1 MNIFKRE
8 MRRSVKGLLLW
19 CFGMVAMLGAGMG
32 KYAGLQATAGTLNA
46 MVALYPAPLRV
57 LFGVG
62 DFDLGTPM
70 GFYGVLYLFLLLIA
84 GVHATMLG
92 ANILAKE
99 ERDRTAEFLLV
110 KPISRPRIMAYKY
123 GAALLQI
130 LLLNLVAWAVGAA
143 ALLPYL
149 PQGGYGMQLAA
160 LMGGMLLFQTVF
172 LAVGAACAALMRKA
186 ERAAALA
193 SYVLVATF
201 LLSLF
206 AGLYSGLD
214 FLQQVSPF
222 GVFAARHVLIEGGL
236 PWWAFAYA
244 LALVGGCMGVAFW
257 RYPKRDIEA

>member
-1 MNIFKRE
+1 MNLFKRE
-8 MRRSVKGLLLW
+8 MRRCVKGLILW
-19 CFGMVAMLGAGMG
+19 CLGMVAMLGAGMG
-32 KYAGLQATAGTLNA
+32 KYAGLQASAGSLNA
-46 MVALYPAPLRV
+46 MIALYPTPLRV

-70 GFYGVLYLFLLLIA
+70 GFYGVLYLFLLMIA

-110 KPISRPRIMAYKY
+110 KPVSRVRIMTIKY

-130 LLLNLVAWAVGAA
+130 LLLNVAVWGGGAA
-143 ALLPYL
+143 SLLPYL
-149 PQGGYGMQLAA
+149 PQGGFGEQLAA
-160 LMGGMLLFQTVF
+160 LTGGMLLFQTVF
-172 LAVGAACAALMRKA
+172 LTVGAACAALIRRA
-186 ERAAALA
+186 ERAAAVA
-193 SYVLVATF
+193 SYVLVAAF

-206 AGLYSGLD
+206 AGLHSGLG

-222 GVFAARHVLIEGGL
+222 GVFAARRVLIEGGL

-244 LALVGGCMGVAFW
+244 LAAIGGGMGLAFW